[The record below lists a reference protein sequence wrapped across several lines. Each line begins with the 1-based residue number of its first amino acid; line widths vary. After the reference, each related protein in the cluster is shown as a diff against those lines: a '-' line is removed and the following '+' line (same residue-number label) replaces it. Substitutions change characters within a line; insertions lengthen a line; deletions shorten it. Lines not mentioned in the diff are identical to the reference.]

1 MLDAVG
7 SSSFVGRDDAA
18 QAEEARRRAEEAAR
32 RAAEEARRRAE
43 EARRRA
49 EEAKRQAEAARKAA
63 EEAQAKAEQTRAQQD
78 QEKAAKLKDEHK
90 AKQADALKA
99 EAQAV
104 FKEKEHGLAK
114 ARLKDAQDNRAPA
127 APSAATQE
135 AQKQVDKARAT
146 YAFYDP
152 LAAAPLFN
160 SGSPFINGL
169 GPLRATPPLGG
180 NNPLSPGLEPLQS
193 KPPLGSNPP
202 PFLQPMQ
209 GVPVAKHDV
218 DGYAQQ
224 IRDVYAQS
232 GAATAAQQLAQAMGD
247 TSLSPEQRKQLM
259 AKAQPVVSKLAET
272 AGQEARHTD
281 LQADGQAGK
290 TTGIDDK
297 AEYHALV
304 DDLAT
309 AADAAGDPAQARQ
322 LARTLLDHLA
332 APAKPGGG
340 ADGLDL
346 FGDALRAHNVGKGAL
361 HDAVLFALQSPQNA
375 PAGSVLAAPPD
386 ALASTVRL
394 IAGVPEPAGVAGA
407 SPTDLAAMKTYTD
420 DEIDLSHEL
429 LLDARKKEAELAKY
443 KPGSEDYEKAAQA
456 YRSAANLTIRERA
469 KSEQAIA
476 AELRQTYKA
485 DAKNAVATE
494 DAAHEIAKRFRDDPE
509 AQMVV
514 DAALKTVK
522 TENAQQRDTGNKLY
536 EFHRATDQV
545 TTLQAQLNATGH
557 TDEGAYKT
565 ALADYE
571 TKRNAVMETLGHEI
585 SLATA
590 GEPDGAAR
598 DKAIDDAAMGL
609 VDRYLGDEDLTRMA
623 AAARIIS
630 HTESASGTTNQ
641 MLALGKAMPADTS
654 LQIREL
660 VMSDPG
666 VKKLVDSYVNESA
679 QAVTDAYDKGVKDYK
694 DEYGDTYRRDKN
706 YAAPATAA
714 TRKLM
719 ELTDPAKHPEL
730 TPEITA
736 RIVNKLFGPDGNGT
750 LDKVIDDV
758 SLHGDHSAELMTIDG
773 TPEDFKSFRG
783 MDNDMLMGYGL
794 KDFDEIIGGVST
806 VIDRAAAGSHPTGNS
821 ADGKPV
827 MAWESDEVQKAVE
840 SAGQSFTM
848 NIVEN
853 WGPQQGRLNGG
864 FQRAIANGSGATLA
878 LETARQ
884 EKDFQFKMDWGPAG
898 GHEVDLAKETLQ
910 STAKG
915 LDDLKKNS
923 RQLFEDKHKDM
934 AALEVPQLRF
944 GKLMTEEQQQKALQA
959 VIKQHPD
966 FAKAFEDG
974 KRTLDARG
982 YQLLRDTEMVT
993 FYGQDDRLGK
1003 QDGYSQVDDKR
1014 KALLDDDYT
1023 KTMLMGSD
1031 AASTR
1036 IKEQAVHSSLNW
1048 MRDAGITPP
1057 AAAGVVPVNL
1067 YLQWTG
1073 DFAENAIENNKLKGV
1088 YGAGYGR
1095 LGNHGPA
1102 AAASWGAVGV
1112 TQLWFTDYLYHNL
1125 KFDSS
1130 ESWRKPV
1137 LLGLVG
1143 GFAGIK
1149 VLEAGAALAHKGAQA
1164 LPPSMQRVLND
1175 TRGLPSLSTIE
1186 RGSEFTR
1193 TAEWKSIGFFGL
1205 LHADAAVWDASRVNS
1220 EINNFVDGKP
1230 VDQRNFW
1237 TATVNLSNDVAISTL
1252 EFKGAWNL
1260 LKDPLVTTEEAKR
1273 IAAQGGAAVTRDGPI
1288 KAAQLAIEGAVNKYA
1303 LGRFGLKAVMTP
1315 ANIYEAVGKF
1325 MAKKLPF
1332 MEAGPA
1338 GWLATMAWTATDL
1351 VNWYGNEQK
1360 IHKQLE
1366 SVDRDFLSAAGM
1378 SPGAADN
1385 LADRD
1390 LLKANFNRWL
1400 SGESLAEGL
1409 LDAYSDAKG
1418 DPDKFVDWV
1427 NELQRTGRLEQ
1438 VRQASEY
1445 DTDKQ
1450 APEHYEAFL
1459 ALPEDPTKVDLSY
1472 SSVAY
1477 NGSKKRFEDPMTQT
1491 YYRGGSWV
1499 YDKDIAAAPGAA
1511 KVNDPNKAHYFIDY
1525 NPKSRE
1531 IHCMADVN
1539 IRLSARGGEGLKNW
1553 LQAHGMAPPP
1563 LPKPDDTPPAPVDTS
1578 KTARGNTY
1586 TVKADESVWSIAGN
1600 DPKVVEWIYG
1610 HNLWLN
1616 DRMESD
1622 KRPINA
1628 RGGQNPNY
1636 IEVGDVLVLPDGYHA
1651 PKA

>member
-1 MLDAVG
+1 MLDAIG
-7 SSSFVGRDDAA
+7 SGSYVGRDDAA

-63 EEAQAKAEQTRAQQD
+63 EEAEAKAQQTQAQADQD
-78 QEKAAKLKDEHK
+78 KASAAKADLK
-90 AKQADALKA
+90 AKSADALKA

-104 FKEKEHGLAK
+104 FKEKEQGLAQAK
-114 ARLKDAQDNRAPA
+114 LKDAQDNRAPL
-127 APSAATQE
+127 APSAATQD

-152 LAAAPLFN
+152 LAATTSFN

-169 GPLRATPPLGG
+169 GPVRAQPSLGG
-180 NNPLSPGLEPLQS
+180 NPLSPGLWTPAGAPS
-193 KPPLGSNPP
+193 FGIK
-202 PFLQPMQ
+202 Q
-209 GVPVAKHDV
+209 GPPVAKHDV
-218 DGYAQQ
+218 DGYAKQ
-224 IRDVYAQS
+224 IQDVYAQS
-232 GAATAAQQLAQAMGD
+232 GAAAAAQQLAQAMGD

-259 AKAQPVVSKLAET
+259 AKAQPVVGKLAET

-281 LQADGQAGK
+281 LPADGQAGK
-290 TTGIDDK
+290 TPGIDDK
-297 AEYHALV
+297 AEYRALV

-309 AADAAGDPAQARQ
+309 ATDAAGDPAQARQ
-322 LARTLLDHLA
+322 LAQTLLNHLA

-346 FGDALRAHNVGKGAL
+346 FGDALRAHNAGKGAL

-375 PAGSVLAAPPD
+375 QAGSVLAAPPD
-386 ALASTVRL
+386 TLASTVRL

-407 SPTDLAAMKTYTD
+407 SPKELAAMKTYTD
-420 DEIDLSHEL
+420 DEIDLSHQL
-429 LLDARKKEAELAKY
+429 LVDARTKEAELAKY

-456 YRSAANLTIRERA
+456 YRSASNLTIRERA

-476 AELRQTYKA
+476 AELRQTYQA
-485 DAKNAVATE
+485 DPKNAVATE

-536 EFHRATDQV
+536 EFHRATDEV
-545 TTLQAQLNATGH
+545 TALQAQLNVSGH
-557 TDEGAYKT
+557 VDEGAYKT
-565 ALADYE
+565 ALADYQ
-571 TKRNAVMETLGHEI
+571 TKRDAVMQALGHEI
-585 SLATA
+585 SLGAA
-590 GEPDGAAR
+590 GQPDGTAR

-609 VDRYLGDEDLTRMA
+609 VDRYLGDEDLVRMA

-630 HTESASGTTNQ
+630 HTESASGTTDK

-660 VMSDPG
+660 VMSAPG
-666 VKKLVDSYVNESA
+666 VKQLVDSYVNESA

-719 ELTDPAKHPEL
+719 ELTDPSQHPEL

-736 RIVNKLFGPDGNGT
+736 RIVNKLFGPQSNGT
-750 LDKVIDDV
+750 LDKVINDV
-758 SLHGDHSAELMTIDG
+758 SLHGEHSAELMTIDG
-773 TPEDFKSFRG
+773 TPQDFHSFRDL
-783 MDNDMLMGYGL
+783 DNDMLLGYGL
-794 KDFDEIIGGVST
+794 KDFDEIMGGITT
-806 VIDRAAAGSHPTGNS
+806 VIDRAAAGSHPTGNGP
-821 ADGKPV
+821 DGKPA
-827 MAWESDEVQKAVE
+827 MAWESGEVQKAVE
-840 SAGQSFTM
+840 SAGHAFTM
-848 NIVEN
+848 NIVQN

-864 FQRAIANGSGATLA
+864 FQRAIANGAGVTLA
-878 LETARQ
+878 LETAKQ
-884 EKDFQFKMDWGPAG
+884 EKEFQFQMDWGPAG
-898 GHEVDLAKETLQ
+898 GKKVDLAKETLQ
-910 STAKG
+910 SAAKG
-915 LDDLKKNS
+915 LDDQKNSS

-934 AALEVPQLRF
+934 APLEVPQLRF

-959 VIKQHPD
+959 VIKLHPD
-966 FAKAFEDG
+966 FVKDFENG
-974 KRTLDARG
+974 KRALDARG
-982 YQLLRDTEMVT
+982 YRLLRDSEMVT
-993 FYGQDDRLGK
+993 FYGADDRLGK
-1003 QDGYSQVDDKR
+1003 HEGFGQVDDQR

-1036 IKEQAVHSSLNW
+1036 IKEQSVHASLNW
-1048 MRDAGITPP
+1048 MRDAGIVPP
-1057 AAAGVVPVNL
+1057 AALGPVPVNL

-1073 DFAENAIENNKLKGV
+1073 DFAENAIENNLLKRK
-1088 YGAGYGR
+1088 YGDGYGR

-1102 AAASWGAVGV
+1102 AAASWGAVGL
-1112 TQLWFTDYLYHNL
+1112 TQLWFTDYLYHNA
-1125 KFDSS
+1125 KFDAS

-1149 VLEAGAALAHKGAQA
+1149 ALEAGAALTYKGAQA
-1164 LPPSMQRVLND
+1164 LPQSMQKVLND
-1175 TRGLPSLSTIE
+1175 TKGLPSIETIR

-1205 LHADAAVWDASRVNS
+1205 LHADAAVWDWSRINF
-1220 EINNFVDGKP
+1220 EINHLQDGKP

-1252 EFKGAWNL
+1252 EFKGAWDL
-1260 LKDPLVTTEEAKR
+1260 LKDPKLPPAEAKR
-1273 IAAQGGAAVTRDGPI
+1273 ILEEGGTLLTRDGPI
-1288 KAAQLAIEGAVNKYA
+1288 KGAQVAIEKAIDKYA
-1303 LGRFGLKAVMTP
+1303 IGRFGLKTVMAP
-1315 ANIYEAVGKF
+1315 ANLYKF
-1325 MAKKLPF
+1325 IGELMAKKLPF

-1351 VNWYGNEQK
+1351 INWYGNEQK
-1360 IHKQLE
+1360 AHQQLE
-1366 SVDRDFLSAAGM
+1366 AVDRDFLTAAGM

-1390 LLKANFNRWL
+1390 LLKANFTRWL

-1472 SSVAY
+1472 SSVKY
-1477 NGSKKRFEDPMTQT
+1477 NQGKKRFEDPMTQT

-1511 KVNDPNKAHYFIDY
+1511 KANDPGKAHYFIDY

-1531 IHCMADVN
+1531 IHCRADVN
-1539 IRLSARGGEGLKNW
+1539 IRLSAREGDGLKNW
-1553 LQAHGMAPPP
+1553 LQAHGIAPPP

-1578 KTARGNTY
+1578 KTARSNTY
-1586 TVKADESVWSIAGN
+1586 TVNADESVWSIAGN

-1651 PKA
+1651 PQS